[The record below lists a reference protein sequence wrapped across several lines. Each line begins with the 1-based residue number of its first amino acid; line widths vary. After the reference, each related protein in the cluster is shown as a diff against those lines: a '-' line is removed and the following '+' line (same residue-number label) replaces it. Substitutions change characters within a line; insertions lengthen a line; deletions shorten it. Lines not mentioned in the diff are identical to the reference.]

1 MALPDL
7 LIIIVYVLNRKQEFD
22 YFLFGQQSTKHD
34 NNLKIFI
41 ESDNILWRTFLV
53 NELLLFLVYL
63 WKSHQVPG
71 VDNNVMYSVKVLD
84 FKNI

>member
-34 NNLKIFI
+34 SNLKIFI
-41 ESDNILWRTFLV
+41 GSDNILLCSFLV
-53 NELLLFLVYL
+53 NELVHL
-63 WKSHQVPG
+63 
-71 VDNNVMYSVKVLD
+71 
-84 FKNI
+84 

>member
-1 MALPDL
+1 MWDWVMALPDL

-41 ESDNILWRTFLV
+41 ESDNIL
-53 NELLLFLVYL
+53 
-63 WKSHQVPG
+63 
-71 VDNNVMYSVKVLD
+71 
-84 FKNI
+84 